1 MNISE
6 PDFMNALKILTK
18 NNDKVTKS
26 LDREGDSHKYL
37 DKGEFISKT
46 GC

>member
-1 MNISE
+1 MNITG

-26 LDREGDSHKYL
+26 LDREGDSRKHLY
-37 DKGEFISKT
+37 KGEFISKT